1 VTKSS
6 LDKENVIDKSI
17 KTLVFGAQFSND
29 YGSGIFT
36 SHLFSGWS
44 KENLATISTSNFEQ
58 NSDACSQ
65 HYCLGD
71 KEIIVSRLFNHSKMP
86 KLSNTSN
93 ANEQKIVHFNNS
105 EKANDSILKR
115 IGSKILSWIGGKE
128 LFSKIRI
135 SNELTFWI
143 DEFKPDVLYGVCSN
157 YNSVKLLR
165 ELHNSLDIPL
175 VLHFMD
181 DWPSTLYSNGLAK
194 YTIKHKYKRAFYKLI
209 QQADAVIAI
218 SESMAQEYEKRYKI
232 PVVFLPIPI
241 DIEPYRKTYRSN
253 WKIEKQFKIRYGG
266 RIGWA
271 INLCLETFSL
281 AVEKLAQEGY
291 CILFE
296 IATNQIEKVPAVCN
310 RIETVKVTKLPP
322 LSELPQISAESDL
335 HLICYDFDDYSI
347 KQAKFSMPGK
357 LPACMASGT
366 PILVYAPLSLPV
378 TQYAIKSKWGYV
390 STSSSIDDLI
400 CDLRKLIDSEI
411 LRSKFG
417 TVARKIALDE
427 HNALL
432 VSGLLKGIF
441 YDLL

>member
-1 VTKSS
+1 MTNSS
-6 LDKENVIDKSI
+6 LDKKKAFDKPI
-17 KTLVFGAQFSND
+17 KTLIFGAQFSND

-36 SHLFSGWS
+36 THLFSGWS
-44 KENLATISTSNFEQ
+44 KENLASISTSKFAQ
-58 NSDACSQ
+58 NWDVCNQ
-65 HYCLGD
+65 HYCIGD
-71 KEIIVSRLFNHSKMP
+71 KEIVAPRYFNLTREPRLSGA
-86 KLSNTSN
+86 LSTNDLKPIRSN
-93 ANEQKIVHFNNS
+93 IGEKVNS
-105 EKANDSILKR
+105 STFKR
-115 IGSKILSWIGGKE
+115 IGSKILSWVGGKE
-128 LFSKIRI
+128 LLSKTRI
-135 SNELTFWI
+135 SNELLSWI
-143 DEFKPDVLYGVCSN
+143 DKFKPDILYGVCSN
-157 YNSVKLLR
+157 YSSVKLLR
-165 ELHNSLDIPL
+165 DLHSSLDIPF

-181 DWPSTLYSNGLAK
+181 DWPSILYSNGLAK
-194 YTIKHKYKRAFYKLI
+194 YTIRCKYKRVFNKLI
-209 QQADAVIAI
+209 KQADAVIAI
-218 SESMAQEYEKRYKI
+218 SESMAQEYEKRYKVPI
-232 PVVFLPIPI
+232 LSLPIPI
-241 DIEPYRKTYRSN
+241 DIRPYKETYRSN
-253 WKIEKQFKIRYGG
+253 WEFKKQFKIRYGG

-271 INLCLETFSL
+271 INICLETFAL
-281 AVEKLAQEGY
+281 AVDKLAQEGY

-296 IATNQIEKVPAVCN
+296 IATNQIEKVPAICN

-322 LSELPQISAESDL
+322 LSELPQISVESDL

-417 TVARKIALDE
+417 TVARKIALEKHD
-427 HNALL
+427 ALL
-432 VSGLLKGIF
+432 VSGLLKEIL